1 MEEQGNNTG
10 DSGHSRRAS
19 LEYLCELLPEVRK
32 IAMGIDE
39 PTLAHLLEM
48 AMLEAQLQ
56 LELQIEAENDQRL
69 EQEKLEEENVQQEQ
83 LQVGNPTTLSCIK
96 NPKLAPSV

>member
-1 MEEQGNNTG
+1 MNQKPLYPPNSLEEQGKNRDAG
-10 DSGHSRRAS
+10 GHSRMAS

-32 IAMGIDE
+32 IALGVDE

-56 LELQIEAENDQRL
+56 LELQIEAEND
-69 EQEKLEEENVQQEQ
+69 
-83 LQVGNPTTLSCIK
+83 
-96 NPKLAPSV
+96 